1 MGGTFMIDAAEF
13 DRILTP
19 FQEINGRYVTKRLE
33 FYNKRVEGKR
43 RCAHAVRW
51 IVLILSLSIPLV
63 ASVDFTIFGMPN
75 TFVVSLMSV
84 LIALA
89 SGLEGIHQWQLTWKE
104 YSGRI
109 VQIETL
115 IGLWEVQLVRAR
127 QLSDINE
134 ASSVLAWSTEKL
146 LKEVNNAVS
155 TEMESFFST
164 IPKLEK
170 KPGQEQ

>member
-1 MGGTFMIDAAEF
+1 
-13 DRILTP
+13 
-19 FQEINGRYVTKRLE
+19 
-33 FYNKRVEGKR
+33 
-43 RCAHAVRW
+43 
-51 IVLILSLSIPLV
+51 
-63 ASVDFTIFGMPN
+63 
-75 TFVVSLMSV
+75 MSV

-134 ASSVLAWSTEKL
+134 ALSVLAWSTEKL